1 METGKWWVVGGASSE
16 QRREVRWRELQAG
29 TRETGPLRSLAC
41 QPAPLVATVTQ
52 VTGQEETPGEGQLWK
67 LALRGGPMHSLAVY
81 PCWVC
86 FT

>member
-1 METGKWWVVGGASSE
+1 MERTASRHEGDRATQEFGLPACALGGH
-16 QRREVRWRELQAG
+16 
-29 TRETGPLRSLAC
+29 
-41 QPAPLVATVTQ
+41 VTQ

-81 PCWVC
+81 PHWVC